1 MNDQPTDDDV
11 ELVSAYLDGHVDE
24 VERARV
30 ESSPSLRALAD
41 ELSSVRNHLAAPVST
56 PSLSS
61 AIAAALTHHRT
72 DVSTSTRWSP
82 RRLTALVGTAAAGL
96 LLVAVVAVSRGTDD
110 ELGSSGDAASAPLVV
125 TVDEKTD
132 DSARA
137 ATSDAAGGGAPSG
150 PDDSVVAT
158 IDAIVG
164 PASAPPVVADTTE
177 LLTLIGTVTDTGTTA
192 TSDCSLAPD
201 EKIITAIIWVDTPA
215 VVIADGAGR
224 LRVVDA
230 MCTELA
236 TAIVP

>member
-41 ELSSVRNHLAAPVST
+41 ELSSVRDHLAAPVST

-61 AIAAALTHHRT
+61 AIAAALAHHGAT
-72 DVSTSTRWSP
+72 VPGVTRVSP
-82 RRLTALVGTAAAGL
+82 RRLTALVGAAAAGL

-110 ELGSSGDAASAPLVV
+110 ELGSSGDIASAPPAV
-125 TVDEKTD
+125 TIEKTD

-137 ATSDAAGGGAPSG
+137 ATSDAEGGGAPSG
-150 PDDSVVAT
+150 ADDSVVAT

-177 LLTLIGTVTDTGTTA
+177 LLTLIGTVTDTGTTS
-192 TSDCSLAPD
+192 TSDCSLGPD
-201 EKIITAIIWVDTPA
+201 EKVITEIIWIDTPA
-215 VVIADGAGR
+215 VVIADGEGR

-236 TAIVP
+236 TTDVP

>member
-41 ELSSVRNHLAAPVST
+41 ELSSVRDHLAAPVST

-61 AIAAALTHHRT
+61 AIAAALAHHRT
-72 DVSTSTRWSP
+72 QTSTATRRSS
-82 RRLTALVGTAAAGL
+82 RRLPALVGTAAAGIL
-96 LLVAVVAVSRGTDD
+96 IIAVLAVSRGTDD
-110 ELGSSGDAASAPLVV
+110 ELGSSGDIASAPPAV
-125 TVDEKTD
+125 TIEKTD

-137 ATSDAAGGGAPSG
+137 ATSDAEGGGAPSG
-150 PDDSVVAT
+150 ADDSVVAT

-177 LLTLIGTVTDTGTTA
+177 LLTLIGTVTDTGTTS
-192 TSDCSLAPD
+192 TSDCSLGPD
-201 EKIITAIIWVDTPA
+201 EKVITEIIWIDTPA
-215 VVIADGAGR
+215 VVIADGEGR

-236 TAIVP
+236 TTDVP

>member
-72 DVSTSTRWSP
+72 DASTSTRWAP
-82 RRLTALVGTAAAGL
+82 RRLTALVGTAAAGI

-125 TVDEKTD
+125 TVDEKID

-137 ATSDAAGGGAPSG
+137 ATSDAAGGEAPSG

-201 EKIITAIIWVDTPA
+201 EKIITEIIWVDTPA